1 MLIKITVPLILSF
14 LLLGCTPLTPQEK
27 EEQRMK
33 EAKEARI
40 KATKSMMM
48 VKCMMRY
55 GAKNGAAYDM
65 EQMQINIAAK
75 SICRAE
81 LGFNK

>member
-1 MLIKITVPLILSF
+1 MLMKIYVPLILSF
-14 LLLGCTPLTPQEK
+14 LLLGCAPLTPQEK
-27 EEQRMK
+27 EEQRMR

-40 KATKSMMM
+40 KATKSIMM

-65 EQMQINIAAK
+65 EQMQTNFAARA
-75 SICRAE
+75 ICRAE
-81 LGFNK
+81 LGFKK